1 MSTGELGKWASQLS
15 GQCFG
20 AVAWEGLGALAS
32 GGNDA
37 VRRSAEGWQ
46 IEPVEADGRGIV
58 SQEELKVRDALG
70 FGLGKCHIGFPVVKA
85 DAGQSDETSS

>member
-1 MSTGELGKWASQLS
+1 MSTGELGEWASQLS

-58 SQEELKVRDALG
+58 SQEELKCMPPLIRRGSVLG
-70 FGLGKCHIGFPVVKA
+70 
-85 DAGQSDETSS
+85 